1 MAADQ
6 PVVEAVRELSQTM
19 QWELQAVQAELRAPL
34 ALEQEAEQA
43 VKDCGLDL
51 VAASRS
57 QKGLVRELKALK
69 DSPAYSKT
77 TARRELQNRYALSE
91 TAVRNLEKEGVE
103 TRLAEFLSHRRDCSQ
118 QAYEKREDSLSQEEQ
133 KKLAAW
139 RQKQDSLQNKPKQ
152 RRKYQVLLAV
162 KAGLR
167 ERTCQTIRNLSQ
179 SEVAGRVRTAWR
191 LYDQNL
197 YAAAQ
202 PDVQPEL
209 PVHDRES
216 WVTHRRETG
225 LTFSDQIPV
234 WLLPPPSKLLTS
246 VRRLQTAAEQR
257 KVRQEQRKNKEPVTV
272 EPQTKT
278 ARESPGKP
286 PRWRV
291 SLVARQAVSDYFAPE
306 ETPRGHILPTILV
319 VFGSHARLE
328 NIGLDGRW
336 IETEEFVV
344 GEKVIRREAGEKVGG
359 RLMCT
364 WRKLRQERPE
374 LLHPD
379 ELRVWSQ
386 PSAMMDSVTYRWQ
399 ADLERQF
406 RQAVDCIDQFAGA
419 WSQESQEVTDAGL
432 GQPAKAA
439 LARFHQDLRER
450 QRAKAKQEGVQPSY
464 VCASADIAEAALM
477 MHRAMTKL
485 NEEREVVLRTARQC
499 GWLHWRP
506 DAEGKLQLASE
517 QEWARPFPEG
527 SAKLGDECLK
537 DRGAWVVDG
546 VPAPFTE
553 EELSE
558 KGEAARALELEGS
571 YLVSQNTG
579 EEVGFFFDLQADLC
593 ATQEEVEEIQ
603 SLLLHPRQRSEAWA
617 SAVAKT
623 TSQVRKLRKHKSKG
637 RQVRKKR
644 LEQWRAAHQNQ
655 TAEKALKSV
664 VPVVK
669 KKKKKAAKNAAAA
682 EVVESEKT
690 GPLCGKSVA
699 VVGEAAPAHL
709 SGRTV
714 VVQAERELEVLVE
727 WQGQQAWVQKA
738 DLDVECKAARQDW
751 TRSLQQDGVSLT
763 DGQVRAGFLELLLR
777 LTDQVSHQTCT
788 GGSQQ
793 RWSPHWSLLAVQ
805 TGGEEW
811 QAEPAEAQAALEAAS
826 KALEKLLSLGG
837 KAKQQLPP
845 KRNQAAWR
853 GQGLGGFEHKPAEM
867 AAKLNKW
874 LALLQRVPSCSRR
887 LATPYLLCH
896 LLASHQREPQRSQ
909 RLRTGVAGTGADA
922 LGQPERQ
929 PWLHQDCQEQG
940 QQAEAVAQTPKASA
954 SEQWASLP
962 GAWVV
967 DGVPAPFTEEE
978 LSEKGEAARALEL
991 EGSYLVSQNTG
1002 EEVGFFFDLQADL
1015 CATQEEVEEIQSL
1028 LLHPRQRSEAWASA
1042 VAKTTSQVRKLRKH
1056 KSKGRQVRKKRL
1068 EQWRAAHQNQTAEKA
1083 LKSVVPVVKK
1093 KKKKA
1098 SLKNKAS
1105 AKHKPS
1111 LKQKASAKE
1120 KKKKS
1125 AKKQAAK
1132 NAAAAEVVESE
1143 KTGPLCGKSVA
1154 VVGEAAPAHLSGR
1167 TVVVQAERELEVL
1180 VEWQPGKT
1188 GPAACN
1194 KMAIRAAEI
1203 MGSEPVET
1211 VQAGVSL
1218 TDGQVRAGFL
1228 ELLLRLTDQVEPP
1241 DVHWWEPAAVVAGEK
1256 PVWLQPVLSS
1266 EVSQLVLVPVQSSPP
1281 EHWSLLAVQT
1291 GGEEWQAEYYDSLPK
1306 LPQAALEAAS
1316 KALEKLLSL
1325 GGKAK
1330 QQLPP
1335 KRNQASQQDGTSCGL
1350 FCLQFAA
1357 RAVRA
1362 WRGQGLG
1369 GFEHKPAE
1377 MAAKL
1382 NKWLALL
1389 QRVQAAKLLK
1399 AAGDAL
1405 PPLPPPSQPPERPEE
1420 VVKEECNC
1428 IAQKLTCMEWRNAA
1442 WQLETDT
1449 LCNLS
1454 SDASRHVAQAETAS
1468 ERAKVRRQQWL
1479 QSLRQAGPP
1488 FSWCLLCLQP

>member
-1 MAADQ
+1 MGCPHCLIQHCGRDYMQMWPSTVLVVACSASQSYTELEAWRLTRQWWTKSWPLGGIADQ

-19 QWELQAVQAELRAPL
+19 QWELQAVQAELRDQPRPEPGGQPGISRAWSDEFQTPP
-34 ALEQEAEQA
+34 AKRLEQEAEQA

-103 TRLAEFLSHRRDCSQ
+103 TRLAEFLSHRKDLCRPVWLQTAVWAQLEEANGQFLSAGDLVRDF
-118 QAYEKREDSLSQEEQ
+118 QEEQ

-162 KAGLR
+162 K
-167 ERTCQTIRNLSQ
+167 
-179 SEVAGRVRTAWR
+179 VAGRVRTAWR

-216 WVTHRRETG
+216 W
-225 LTFSDQIPV
+225 IPV

-257 KVRQEQRKNKEPVTV
+257 KVRQEQRKNK
-272 EPQTKT
+272 
-278 ARESPGKP
+278 
-286 PRWRV
+286 
-291 SLVARQAVSDYFAPE
+291 AVSDYFAPE
-306 ETPRGHILPTILV
+306 ETPR
-319 VFGSHARLE
+319 
-328 NIGLDGRW
+328 GLDGRW

-399 ADLERQF
+399 ADLERQEF

-669 KKKKKAAKNAAAA
+669 KKKKKASLKNKASAKHKPSLKQKASAKEKKKKKSAKKQAAKNAAAA

-751 TRSLQQDGVSLT
+751 TRSLT
-763 DGQVRAGFLELLLR
+763 VR
-777 LTDQVSHQTCT
+777 
-788 GGSQQ
+788 
-793 RWSPHWSLLAVQ
+793 
-805 TGGEEW
+805 
-811 QAEPAEAQAALEAAS
+811 
-826 KALEKLLSLGG
+826 
-837 KAKQQLPP
+837 
-845 KRNQAAWR
+845 
-853 GQGLGGFEHKPAEM
+853 
-867 AAKLNKW
+867 
-874 LALLQRVPSCSRR
+874 
-887 LATPYLLCH
+887 
-896 LLASHQREPQRSQ
+896 
-909 RLRTGVAGTGADA
+909 
-922 LGQPERQ
+922 
-929 PWLHQDCQEQG
+929 
-940 QQAEAVAQTPKASA
+940 
-954 SEQWASLP
+954 
-962 GAWVV
+962 
-967 DGVPAPFTEEE
+967 
-978 LSEKGEAARALEL
+978 
-991 EGSYLVSQNTG
+991 
-1002 EEVGFFFDLQADL
+1002 
-1015 CATQEEVEEIQSL
+1015 
-1028 LLHPRQRSEAWASA
+1028 
-1042 VAKTTSQVRKLRKH
+1042 
-1056 KSKGRQVRKKRL
+1056 
-1068 EQWRAAHQNQTAEKA
+1068 
-1083 LKSVVPVVKK
+1083 
-1093 KKKKA
+1093 
-1098 SLKNKAS
+1098 
-1105 AKHKPS
+1105 
-1111 LKQKASAKE
+1111 
-1120 KKKKS
+1120 
-1125 AKKQAAK
+1125 
-1132 NAAAAEVVESE
+1132 
-1143 KTGPLCGKSVA
+1143 
-1154 VVGEAAPAHLSGR
+1154 
-1167 TVVVQAERELEVL
+1167 
-1180 VEWQPGKT
+1180 
-1188 GPAACN
+1188 N

-1228 ELLLRLTDQVEPP
+1228 ELLLRLTDQGEPP
-1241 DVHWWEPAAVVAGEK
+1241 DVHWWEPAAVVAGE
-1256 PVWLQPVLSS
+1256 P
-1266 EVSQLVLVPVQSSPP
+1266 VPVQSSPP

-1291 GGEEWQAEYYDSLPK
+1291 GGEEWQAEYCR
-1306 LPQAALEAAS
+1306 
-1316 KALEKLLSL
+1316 
-1325 GGKAK
+1325 GKAK

-1335 KRNQASQQDGTSCGL
+1335 KRNQA
-1350 FCLQFAA
+1350 
-1357 RAVRA
+1357 A

-1420 VVKEECNC
+1420 APDPPPVP
-1428 IAQKLTCMEWRNAA
+1428 TCSARS
-1442 WQLETDT
+1442 L
-1449 LCNLS
+1449 
-1454 SDASRHVAQAETAS
+1454 
-1468 ERAKVRRQQWL
+1468 WL
-1479 QSLRQAGPP
+1479 QQVQRVKGGVQGLQSYKGPEMGP
-1488 FSWCLLCLQP
+1488 QGQQ